1 MQFDCSMSYGK
12 QLQQFCY
19 CTLSTTTQLNSGHNF
34 GWLQRLYICM
44 STKEQV
50 IVECSCG
57 RSIWWC
63 TGDIETVSL
72 IRRRLWTWNV
82 LICLSHRTRNHTQ
95 TATTTAMHSQPLS
108 LGYLVSAPVWSIFV
122 DNHPSTGLLVVA
134 ITGIIYSRLHWL
146 GELSKGN
153 FWKI

>member
-1 MQFDCSMSYGK
+1 
-12 QLQQFCY
+12 
-19 CTLSTTTQLNSGHNF
+19 
-34 GWLQRLYICM
+34 M

-50 IVECSCG
+50 IVVCSCG

-82 LICLSHRTRNHTQ
+82 LICLSHRTRYHTQ

-146 GELSKGN
+146 GELSKGILLN
-153 FWKI
+153 SIILPFTRIQISVHWNNNLLLLPIAVFRITNYILSAIC